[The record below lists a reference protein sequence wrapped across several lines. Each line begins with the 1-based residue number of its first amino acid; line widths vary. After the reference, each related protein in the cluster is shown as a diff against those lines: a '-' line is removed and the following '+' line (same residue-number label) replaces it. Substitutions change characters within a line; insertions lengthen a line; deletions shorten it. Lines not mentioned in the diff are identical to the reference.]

1 MKFLKF
7 AALFALAAIPLL
19 ILKKEKTPESKPAAE
34 VDSDHIFD
42 SELSTD

>member
-1 MKFLKF
+1 MMRFLKL

-19 ILKKEKTPESKPAAE
+19 VAKKEKHTPAQE

-42 SELSTD
+42 SELTSD

>member
-7 AALFALAAIPLL
+7 AALFALAAIPILL
-19 ILKKEKTPESKPAAE
+19 VKKQKPQPAQD

-42 SELSTD
+42 SELLEE